1 MFDRNIA
8 EKIWNKL
15 TRGNFEIY
23 LLCVT
28 SVYIVEWH
36 PLYLSSVT

>member
-15 TRGNFEIY
+15 THGNFVID
-23 LLCVT
+23 LLCVASLHRKNDT
-28 SVYIVEWH
+28 HFISI
-36 PLYLSSVT
+36 P